1 MDILIGAEDK
11 DGYITIKT
19 RTEYSTQWIEIRVP
33 NDGTLVH
40 VEIQHGWGCASCTHG
55 KYIRECRK

>member
-40 VEIQHGWGCASCTHG
+40 VEI
-55 KYIRECRK
+55 